1 MEIRAILKGVR
12 PQNGIPGLKHWR
24 YDLLAGLQVT
34 LLALPLALG
43 IAIASGAPPV
53 AGVISAIIAG
63 IAFPFLGGAYITIG
77 GPAVGFAPAT
87 LAGMFALGQGNLE
100 SGYPLLLVAVCLS
113 GAVPVILSRYDVG
126 RLAMY
131 FPSSVLQGMLMA
143 IGILIIIQQIP
154 GLLGYQSFSYADIS
168 ESIRRLPDQVLGL
181 NPKVFVVG
189 TLALAILFILNS
201 SRIKEHSWVRTSSP
215 LLVAIW
221 GGMAGWLLG
230 FPKEYLISVPDDIL
244 NQGVHFPNFDA
255 LWERPE
261 LWFTLFTTVIIL
273 TLINATES
281 LATIRAI
288 DKIDPFKRES
298 NPNVILRTVGVS
310 TMLSGLAGGLM
321 IIPGGIKS
329 TANMIAGGRTLW
341 TNAYY
346 AGFMALIVGI
356 GTALINR
363 IPLTVLAALLIFI
376 GWKLCAPAVFMRI
389 WTIGKEQI
397 LIALVCVMGTLFTS
411 NLLVGV
417 LMGVMT
423 KVLLLCRDV
432 ALALTL
438 DPRFRVAT
446 HESFSACLTE
456 ALKELFGDPVIRIG
470 DGRITTETLPVVCA
484 SSGTM
489 KHPYKIYLSSI
500 TCMNV
505 MKLDGHLK
513 ELLAQ
518 VPTKRN
524 FMLILRGH
532 VVDHT
537 GMEYLSY
544 FRGQCLHAGHK
555 CVIVGNEHFVAHSKH
570 VLAYRVNQVP
580 DTVAYV

>member
-1 MEIRAILKGVR
+1 MDTTQLSKGDR
-12 PQNGIPGLKHWR
+12 PQNGVPGLKFWR
-24 YDLLAGLQVT
+24 YDLFAGLQVT
-34 LLALPLALG
+34 LIALPLALG

-77 GPAVGFAPAT
+77 GPAVGLAPAT
-87 LAGMFALGQGNLE
+87 LAGMFALGQDNLE
-100 SGYPLLLVAVCLS
+100 LGYPLLLVAVCFS
-113 GAVPVILSRYDVG
+113 GAVQVMLSRYDVG

-154 GLLGYQSFSYADIS
+154 GLLGHQGFAYTRDIS

-181 NPKVFVVG
+181 NQKVFIVG

-221 GGMAGWLLG
+221 GGVAGWLLG
-230 FPKEYLISVPDDIL
+230 LPKEYLISVPDDIL
-244 NQGVHFPNFDA
+244 NQGVHFPNFAA
-255 LWERPE
+255 LWARPE
-261 LWFTLFTTVIIL
+261 LWFILLTTVIIL

-298 NPNVILRTVGVS
+298 NPNIILRTVGVS

-341 TNAYY
+341 ANAYY
-346 AGFMALIVGI
+346 AVFTTSILWF
-356 GTALINR
+356 GTELINR

-376 GWKLCAPAVFMRI
+376 GWRLCAPAVFFRI
-389 WTIGKEQI
+389 WKIGKEQI
-397 LIALVCVMGTLFTS
+397 FIALVCVMVTLFTS

-438 DPRFRVAT
+438 DPRFRAAT
-446 HESFSACLTE
+446 HESFSACLIE
-456 ALKELFGDPVIRIG
+456 SLKEVFRDPVIRIG
-470 DGRITTETLPVVCA
+470 DGRIMSDTWSLICE
-484 SSGTM
+484 SGGHM
-489 KHPYKIYLSSI
+489 SHPYKIYLSSI
-500 TCMNV
+500 SCMNV
-505 MKLDGHLK
+505 LKLDARLR

-518 VPTKRN
+518 VPSKHN

-537 GMEYLSY
+537 AMEYLHH
-544 FRGQCLHAGHK
+544 FRQCCYWAGYN
-555 CVIVGNEHFVAHSKH
+555 CVILGDEYFVPHSSH
-570 VLAYRVNQVP
+570 ALAYRVNQAHETAV
-580 DTVAYV
+580 

>member
-1 MEIRAILKGVR
+1 METKVVLKEVR

-34 LLALPLALG
+34 LLALPLALA

-77 GPAVGFAPAT
+77 GPAVGLAPAT

-100 SGYPLLLVAVCLS
+100 LGYPLLLVAVCLS
-113 GAVPVILSRYDVG
+113 GAVQVLLSRYDVG

-154 GLLGYQSFSYADIS
+154 GLLGQQNFSYMRDIS
-168 ESIRRLPDQVLGL
+168 QSIHRLPDQVLGL
-181 NPKVFVVG
+181 NQEICVVG
-189 TLALAILFILNS
+189 ALALTILFVLNS

-221 GGMAGWLLG
+221 GGIAGWVLE

-244 NQGVHFPNFDA
+244 NQGVRFPNFA
-255 LWERPE
+255 AVWERPE
-261 LWFTLFTTVIIL
+261 LWFTIFTTVIIL

-341 TNAYY
+341 ANAYY
-346 AGFMALIVGI
+346 AVFTTLILWV

-363 IPLTVLAALLIFI
+363 IPLTVLSALLIFI
-376 GWKLCAPAVFMRI
+376 GWRLCAPAVFFRI

-397 LIALVCVMGTLFTS
+397 FIALVCVMVTLFTS

-432 ALALTL
+432 AMALTL
-438 DPRFRVAT
+438 DPRFRAAT
-446 HESFSACLTE
+446 HESFSACLIE
-456 ALKELFGDPVIRIG
+456 ALKELFRDPVIRIG
-470 DGRITTETLPVVCA
+470 DRRIASET
-484 SSGTM
+484 SSLICESGGHIS
-489 KHPYKIYLSSI
+489 HPYKIYLSSI
-500 TCMNV
+500 SCMNV
-505 MKLDGHLK
+505 LKLDARLR
-513 ELLAQ
+513 ELLAH
-518 VPTKRN
+518 VPPQHN

-537 GMEYLSY
+537 AMEYLHH
-544 FRGQCLHAGHK
+544 FRQYCFRSGYS
-555 CVIVGNEHFVAHSKH
+555 CVIVGNEYFVSHSSH
-570 VLAYRVNQVP
+570 ALAYRVNQAHE
-580 DTVAYV
+580 TVV